1 MNIYK
6 VIGNRGVRPREVF
19 PQVDQE
25 PAYDLDYATA
35 LAKAWMLKK
44 LLRVD
49 QHGRVEPGEFFYS
62 EVRIVDEHGEDVT
75 W

>member
-6 VIGNRGVRPREVF
+6 VLAVHRPAPWRMF

-25 PAYDLDYATA
+25 PAYDLDFATA